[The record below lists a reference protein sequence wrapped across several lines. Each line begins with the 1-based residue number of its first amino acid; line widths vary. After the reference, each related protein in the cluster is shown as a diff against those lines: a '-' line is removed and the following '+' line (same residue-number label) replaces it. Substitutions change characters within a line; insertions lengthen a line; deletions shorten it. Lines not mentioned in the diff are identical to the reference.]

1 MAKTD
6 FTQTVVMVA
15 SASNG
20 SATIDMS
27 SYIITF
33 NGFKLNAM
41 QQEAHTMGD
50 TWVKRLFTG
59 VRSGDNITI
68 GGFYDDAASGPH
80 AYFGHTTDIG
90 AERKMFIRWSTNE
103 SVTFNYLEEAYSRKP
118 QRNQLT
124 DFEVVIAVTGA
135 VTTST

>member
-6 FTQTVVMVA
+6 FVQTVVMV
-15 SASNG
+15 SSSSGG
-20 SATIDMS
+20 SATVDMS

-33 NGFKLNAM
+33 NGFKINAM

-50 TWVKRLFTG
+50 SWVKRLFTG

-80 AYFGHTTDIG
+80 VYFGHTSDVG
-90 AERKMFIRWSTNE
+90 AERKMFIRFSTNE
-103 SVTFNYLEEAYSRKP
+103 SLTFSYLEESYSRKP

-124 DFEVVIAVTGA
+124 DFETILMITGA